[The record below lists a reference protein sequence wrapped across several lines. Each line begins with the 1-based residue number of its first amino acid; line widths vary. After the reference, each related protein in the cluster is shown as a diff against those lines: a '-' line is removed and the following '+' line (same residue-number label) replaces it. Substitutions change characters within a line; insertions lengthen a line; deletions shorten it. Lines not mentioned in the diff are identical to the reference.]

1 MGSRRRSG
9 GADAEL
15 LSVVALFEGGADF
28 VEHRADLGA
37 NRLHRGDDEDG
48 DERGD
53 QRILDRG
60 DARFVGR
67 EVLHGFEHLFA
78 PAPKPHSAANPLFRA
93 ADGVQIRTARFRPR

>member
-1 MGSRRRSG
+1 MFRADAGL
-9 GADAEL
+9 GADAKL
-15 LSVVALFEGGADF
+15 LSEVALFEGVADF

-37 NRLHRGDDEDG
+37 NRLDRCDDEDG
-48 DERGD
+48 DERGE

-78 PAPKPHSAANPLFRA
+78 PAPKPHPAANPLFRA